1 MKRYDVPSQDFV
13 TDACLDSL
21 LVEGDIE
28 LRSKYAHWDHPRKRA
43 QALVWCNG
51 RVSVLAIA
59 RIAHSGWWD
68 ARGGRDG
75 KHHPLRILSQF
86 GKGSLGPWRKRIS
99 RWPTIAATVSINPVR
114 APGRPVIIIIVAFR
128 LRLHRPS
135 SGSLSYALAAEGTVL
150 LVVLTAARKRPDLTA
165 SSPASTCLAPLLPAP
180 TPWLLTSSIP
190 SSSLHPP
197 SCPERHCQLDGLTWD
212 IASSTPP
219 QRLRIF
225 IQVPLWVVSLSHRPP
240 PLLSP
245 GTPTI
250 ATNFTLSFR
259 QCAASKPCL
268 RLPVGAG
275 NLIPRSRNHPG
286 FWRNHDKTTVASLT
300 QICAIASLRSVM
312 SRFGIRFPVIRP
324 DSSKKEHA
332 AVASDD
338 AGVSDGS
345 LTVLSAEAFPS
356 IAPLLSLWHDPR
368 GASTATCVCHTWLGR
383 ERYDII
389 LKLRCRIPSP
399 SVTRIIVS
407 QQPITQLSDVQFLLG
422 NSM

>member
-28 LRSKYAHWDHPRKRA
+28 LRSKYSAHWDHPRKRA

-99 RWPTIAATVSINPVR
+99 RWPTIAATVSISPVR
-114 APGRPVIIIIVAFR
+114 APGRPVIIIIVAF
-128 LRLHRPS
+128 RLHRPS

-225 IQVPLWVVSLSHRPP
+225 IQIPLWVVSGEITIRRLSHR
-240 PLLSP
+240 S
-245 GTPTI
+245 
-250 ATNFTLSFR
+250 
-259 QCAASKPCL
+259 
-268 RLPVGAG
+268 
-275 NLIPRSRNHPG
+275 H
-286 FWRNHDKTTVASLT
+286 
-300 QICAIASLRSVM
+300 
-312 SRFGIRFPVIRP
+312 RF
-324 DSSKKEHA
+324 
-332 AVASDD
+332 
-338 AGVSDGS
+338 
-345 LTVLSAEAFPS
+345 VL
-356 IAPLLSLWHDPR
+356 
-368 GASTATCVCHTWLGR
+368 
-383 ERYDII
+383 DII
-389 LKLRCRIPSP
+389 LKLRCPIPSP

>member
-1 MKRYDVPSQDFV
+1 MTCRARTRNGCMFGFPAGRGRYR
-13 TDACLDSL
+13 
-21 LVEGDIE
+21 VEE
-28 LRSKYAHWDHPRKRA
+28 A

-51 RVSVLAIA
+51 RASVLAIA

-99 RWPTIAATVSINPVR
+99 RWPTIAATVSISPVR
-114 APGRPVIIIIVAFR
+114 APGRPVIIIIVAF
-128 LRLHRPS
+128 RLHRPS

-225 IQVPLWVVSLSHRPP
+225 IQVPLWVPVVSLSHHPP
-240 PLLSP
+240 VALPRNTDDCDQLHFFVSGEITIRRLSH
-245 GTPTI
+245 
-250 ATNFTLSFR
+250 
-259 QCAASKPCL
+259 
-268 RLPVGAG
+268 
-275 NLIPRSRNHPG
+275 RSH
-286 FWRNHDKTTVASLT
+286 
-300 QICAIASLRSVM
+300 
-312 SRFGIRFPVIRP
+312 RF
-324 DSSKKEHA
+324 
-332 AVASDD
+332 
-338 AGVSDGS
+338 
-345 LTVLSAEAFPS
+345 VL
-356 IAPLLSLWHDPR
+356 
-368 GASTATCVCHTWLGR
+368 
-383 ERYDII
+383 DII